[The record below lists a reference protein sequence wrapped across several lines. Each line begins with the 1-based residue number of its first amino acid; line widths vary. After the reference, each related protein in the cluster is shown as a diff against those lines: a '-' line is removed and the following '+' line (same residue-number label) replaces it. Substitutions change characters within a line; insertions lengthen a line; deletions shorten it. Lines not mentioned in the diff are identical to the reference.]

1 MTNLS
6 YEQYHKAYRTNNEE
20 YRLKQIQYA
29 TKCNKRRRALRAEFL
44 RLASILI

>member
-1 MTNLS
+1 MPNYT
-6 YEQYHKAYRTNNEE
+6 YENYYKAYRTNNEE

-29 TKCNKRRRALRAEFL
+29 TKCNKRRRLLKAEFL